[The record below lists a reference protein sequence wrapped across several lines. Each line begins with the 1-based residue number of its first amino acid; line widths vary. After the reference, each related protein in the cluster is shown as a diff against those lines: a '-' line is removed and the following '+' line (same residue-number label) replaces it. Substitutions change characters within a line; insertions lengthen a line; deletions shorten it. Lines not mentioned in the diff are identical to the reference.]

1 MLQQITREEQDL
13 LSISEGWVEVGGGG
27 QLGVGRKNEVGGEA
41 GNSCEFKLEVL
52 GHRQSENMKIQAYR
66 GVLKV
71 LIPL

>member
-1 MLQQITREEQDL
+1 M
-13 LSISEGWVEVGGGG
+13 EVGGGG

-66 GVLKV
+66 GFLKV